1 MFSLHKTL
9 GGVHPPQ
16 CKDTR
21 DCPVTSIEPPKQV
34 RIPLNMHIG
43 APCKP
48 VVSVGDHVYIGTL
61 IGDGGLRSP
70 FSRAFGGGA
79 GL

>member
-1 MFSLHKTL
+1 MFSLHKTP

-21 DCPVTSIEPPKQV
+21 EVTCVCVSPPERV

-43 APCKP
+43 VPCVP
-48 VVSVGDHVYIGTL
+48 CVAEGERVYVGTR
-61 IGDGGLRSP
+61 IGDGEGLCAPVHASN
-70 FSRAFGGGA
+70 SGTV
-79 GL
+79 

>member
-21 DCPVTSIEPPKQV
+21 DCPVTSIDPPKQV

-43 APCKP
+43 QLYRQVQEVLGVNKAQR
-48 VVSVGDHVYIGTL
+48 H
-61 IGDGGLRSP
+61 LR
-70 FSRAFGGGA
+70 GGA
-79 GL
+79 ATRLKYSRG